1 MHRVKI
7 CEIAP
12 SDIDSINEMYIM
24 PGSEPEATF
33 DILRERRKSHNQ
45 AAAMGAR
52 GFGAFLEEEPVC
64 SIKIMH
70 IEAAPIPLAGE
81 GMWVIRCLWVLK
93 KACGLGIARSL
104 MHLALGLH
112 LVVTCP
118 SKGLSPP

>member
-45 AAAMGAR
+45 AAAMGAKV
-52 GFGAFLEEEPVC
+52 FGAFLDEGEPVGR
-64 SIKIMH
+64 IEIMPVRRW
-70 IEAAPIPLAGE
+70 AYQS
-81 GMWVIRCLWVLK
+81 
-93 KACGLGIARSL
+93 RSN
-104 MHLALGLH
+104 AS
-112 LVVTCP
+112 VVV
-118 SKGLSPP
+118 SNSDLE